1 MKIVIKV
8 PKPQVGILEGQVYE
22 AELATPFCKDCMAIN
37 LKDGDKAILFPEEY
51 IVLGNTKPKSK
62 IQKLLTY
69 LGLRF

>member
-37 LKDGDKAILFPEEY
+37 LKDGEQGY
-51 IVLGNTKPKSK
+51 IIPRRVYSFRKH
-62 IQKLLTY
+62 
-69 LGLRF
+69 